1 MAFQINSNVIIN
13 DSRELI
19 GVNTAGINTSLFV
32 GENITATASSGEV
45 DLAGLSFSGGDVYTG
60 VTTDIS
66 GGLPANDLLASA
78 LGIREYVDSQ
88 VGAANQLNFVG
99 NTGEEGDIDLAN
111 EVLGLFGDTN
121 QIVVGVATAAGN
133 DATFALSPTLELPGT
148 LAFGSGGQAVNTIGI
163 STALNQEGTGASNEV
178 IPTELAV
185 RDFVAGE
192 IATIG
197 GGELDFQGDTGG
209 VLPITLATEVFG
221 IFGTSLEVETVGAGN
236 SITIGLPDDVTV
248 ANDLTVTNDLTV
260 SNDLSVTA
268 NATVSGLTSLDD
280 LAVGGASTT
289 TGIADFNGR
298 VNLNAGA
305 DLTAGQTLGI
315 QTNTGTLQPI
325 RFVGVNT
332 GLIENGTAAD
342 NVLPTERAV
351 KLYVDSQI
359 QETGGSLNVAGDTGT
374 GSIDLSSQ
382 TFSIF
387 GTSLEV
393 ETVGAG
399 QSITIGLP
407 DDVTISGALD
417 VIGDTSLGGNLT
429 GDGAS
434 EISGI
439 TTANLGAG
447 VVATNFYGSGEFLT
461 DISAGDVTLADQQ
474 AAGTYYIPFAA
485 NATGAEALF
494 TDAAQLTYDPSTGLL
509 TAQDVNTLSDIRYKD
524 NVETIDN
531 ALGKVEEL
539 RGVTFDWK
547 HTEGSSV
554 GVIAQE
560 VQAVLPQLVTE
571 GEDKITVNYNGLV
584 GLLLQA
590 VKELSEEV
598 EDLKRHVQ

>member
-45 DLAGLSFSGGDVYTG
+45 DLAGLSFSGDDVYSG

-66 GGLPANDLLASA
+66 GALPANDLLASA

-88 VGAANQLNFVG
+88 VGAANQLNFIG

-111 EVLGLFGDTN
+111 EVLGLFGDAN

-133 DATFALSPTLELPGT
+133 DATFALSSTLELPGT

-163 STALNQEGTGASNEV
+163 STALNQEGTGASNNV

-192 IATIG
+192 IETIG

-209 VLPITLATEVFG
+209 VLPLTLATEVFG

-298 VNLNAGA
+298 VNLNAGG

-315 QTNTGTLQPI
+315 QTGTGVLQPI
-325 RFVGVNT
+325 QFVGVNT

-359 QETGGSLNVAGDTGT
+359 QETGGSLDFAGDSGT
-374 GSIDLSSQ
+374 GSVDLSSQ
-382 TFSIF
+382 TFTLQ

-393 ETVGAG
+393 ETSALN
-399 QSITIGLP
+399 QTITIGLP
-407 DDVTISGALD
+407 DSVTIADALT
-417 VIGDTSLGGNLT
+417 VT
-429 GDGAS
+429 GDINANGNIVGDSATA
-434 EISGI
+434 ISGI
-439 TTANLGAG
+439 ATANLGAG

-461 DISAGDVTLADQQ
+461 DISATDVTLADQQ

-485 NATGAEALF
+485 DATGAEALF

-547 HTEGSSV
+547 HTAGSSV

-560 VQAVLPQLVTE
+560 VQSVLPQLVTE

-598 EDLKRHVQ
+598 EDLRRHIK